1 MKGATSG
8 FISSQMV
15 IAISIHAPR
24 EGGDSTAVMVVTT
37 SSISIHAPREGGDYF
52 TPARAALTMSFQ
64 STPPVK
70 GATTF
75 DIQVDDITGI
85 SIHAP
90 REGGDPTPIHI
101 TNVLNYFNPRP
112 P

>member
-1 MKGATSG
+1 
-8 FISSQMV
+8 MV
-15 IAISIHAPR
+15 LLS
-24 EGGDSTAVMVVTT
+24 VLVK
-37 SSISIHAPREGGDYF
+37 
-52 TPARAALTMSFQ
+52 LFQ
-64 STPPVK
+64 STPPAK
-70 GATTF
+70 GATISAPLIFVISLFQSTPPAKGAT
-75 DIQVDDITGI
+75 DYPQQRQAAGDI

>member
-1 MKGATSG
+1 MKAHG
-8 FISSQMV
+8 FEAFIK
-15 IAISIHAPR
+15 ISIHAPR
-24 EGGDSTAVMVVTT
+24 EGGDRDFKSMDKRVV
-37 SSISIHAPREGGDYF
+37 ISIHAPREGGDYF

>member
-1 MKGATSG
+1 MKGATV
-8 FISSQMV
+8 ISSLWINVLLFQSTPPV
-15 IAISIHAPR
+15 KGATQKQIHSA
-24 EGGDSTAVMVVTT
+24 GLLK
-37 SSISIHAPREGGDYF
+37 ISIHAPREGGDYF